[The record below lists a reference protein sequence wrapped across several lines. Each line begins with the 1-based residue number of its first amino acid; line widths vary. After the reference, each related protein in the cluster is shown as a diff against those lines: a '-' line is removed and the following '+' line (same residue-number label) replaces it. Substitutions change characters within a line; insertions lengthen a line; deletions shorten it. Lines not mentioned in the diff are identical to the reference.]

1 MFKKL
6 VVGALAAGIG
16 AASASTEGVDNIKNS
31 APIIRCTQIIK
42 DDFSLINRE
51 REVSFEHVKKA
62 DMRVHMT
69 NNTKGTL
76 DWSLKDSKGNVIGKE
91 ERVLQIRTILFQKV
105 NISLK
110 LLAEM
115 VVLDHSMQLLVL

>member
-31 APIIRCTQIIK
+31 APIIRRTQIIK

-76 DWSLKDSKGNVIGKE
+76 DWSLKDSKRNVIGKE

-115 VVLDHSMQLLVL
+115 VVLDHSIQLLVL